1 MRNNLDITSLVLQVY
16 SLIILLQDY
25 NNGDLM
31 QELHL
36 QDEMYLKTI
45 IKQNNEIIKLLKER
59 SETDGRK
66 VNRKG

>member
-36 QDEMYLKTI
+36 QDETYLKTI
-45 IKQNNEIIKLLKER
+45 IKQNEEIIKLLKGR

-66 VNRKG
+66 VNTKS

>member
-1 MRNNLDITSLVLQVY
+1 MRNNLDMTSLVLQVY

>member
-45 IKQNNEIIKLLKER
+45 IKQNNEKIKLLKER